1 MADSAAIQS
10 VLGKISHDHLECS
23 ICTNDFTEPKVLDCQ
38 HTFCLGCLQ
47 ELKEGHSPHSKTI
60 PCPLCRHI
68 TTLKENG
75 VAGLPN
81 NFTLRALVEEFKVQK
96 QALGGIN
103 TRTDVPKCGK
113 HLNQSLSLY
122 CNTCAQLLCKNC
134 NCKRLH
140 HGILKHDVVGL
151 PEALERC
158 KREVAELVAQA
169 EKKRAEF
176 RIALNKTEQSQK
188 ELQSAFADTRKKI
201 SQKADKEVT
210 KIREEEQNLNKRLK
224 GYIMT
229 DLKHLK

>member
-1 MADSAAIQS
+1 MADSVAIQS

-140 HGILKHDVVGL
+140 HGTT
-151 PEALERC
+151 
-158 KREVAELVAQA
+158 Q
-169 EKKRAEF
+169 
-176 RIALNKTEQSQK
+176 T
-188 ELQSAFADTRKKI
+188 
-201 SQKADKEVT
+201 
-210 KIREEEQNLNKRLK
+210 
-224 GYIMT
+224 
-229 DLKHLK
+229 